1 MEVELLGIF
10 GKDFGIDL
18 INRSVKFQ
26 EQLLRKAIKIL
37 KPGGEIVY
45 STCSIL
51 ENENEAI
58 LNKFK
63 NEIEIVPLKL
73 EDFKDIPNLPVK
85 INGTLCVLPN
95 ELYEGFFVAKLKK
108 RI

>member
-1 MEVELLGIF
+1 M
-10 GKDFGIDL
+10 DL

-73 EDFKDIPNLPVK
+73 ETFKVLPNLPVK

-108 RI
+108 RV

>member
-1 MEVELLGIF
+1 MELLGIF

>member
-1 MEVELLGIF
+1 MELFGIF

-18 INRSVKFQ
+18 INRSIKFQ

-73 EDFKDIPNLPVK
+73 EAFKDIPKLPVK
-85 INGTLCVLPN
+85 IHGTLCVLPN
-95 ELYEGFFVAKLKK
+95 ELYEGFFVSKLKK
-108 RI
+108 RV